1 MPAVGSPMQ
10 FGGDVGGQAHK
21 SFLLLL
27 CIRLKYARHVIF
39 HFLVA
44 CADAVRL
51 QLPRL
56 KTAWEK
62 KLCKHKKTL
71 IRVHL
76 YVTVRRMASST
87 FYPKSMA
94 KLEYIREKPVK
105 QPEFTHNL
113 IPTFILG
120 SKSSQNRTVLGR
132 TDTDRI

>member
-1 MPAVGSPMQ
+1 
-10 FGGDVGGQAHK
+10 
-21 SFLLLL
+21 
-27 CIRLKYARHVIF
+27 
-39 HFLVA
+39 
-44 CADAVRL
+44 
-51 QLPRL
+51 
-56 KTAWEK
+56 
-62 KLCKHKKTL
+62 
-71 IRVHL
+71 
-76 YVTVRRMASST
+76 MASST